1 VGSVRIVTDS
11 MSYLP
16 AEMVE
21 ELAITIVPIYFH
33 LDDGPVRETDFDGD
47 YDRFYARLE
56 ETPTAH
62 SSPPTPEDFA
72 AAYRPLLE
80 SGSGVI
86 SIHLS
91 STLSDT
97 CAAARQAA
105 RRLEAEAG
113 AAGRVAVVDSAGI
126 GAQTALLTVLAGRA
140 ARSGLPTEDVVERA
154 RRARSEI
161 RGWWLFDTLE
171 YLRRGGR
178 VGTAAAWLGSVL
190 QVKPILTVESEMTAV
205 ERVRTRDR
213 AVERLA
219 DLMRRQASLGAD
231 VWVVQHTRAA
241 ADAEALVDR
250 LHGIFRRPPLFVT
263 EIGPCA
269 AVNGGPGILG
279 CAAGPSWAGD

>member
-1 VGSVRIVTDS
+1 
-11 MSYLP
+11 
-16 AEMVE
+16 
-21 ELAITIVPIYFH
+21 
-33 LDDGPVRETDFDGD
+33 
-47 YDRFYARLE
+47 
-56 ETPTAH
+56 
-62 SSPPTPEDFA
+62 
-72 AAYRPLLE
+72 
-80 SGSGVI
+80 
-86 SIHLS
+86 
-91 STLSDT
+91 
-97 CAAARQAA
+97 
-105 RRLEAEAG
+105 
-113 AAGRVAVVDSAGI
+113 
-126 GAQTALLTVLAGRA
+126 VLAGRA
-140 ARSGLPTEDVVERA
+140 ARSGLPMEDVVERA

-231 VWVVQHTRAA
+231 VWVVQHSRAA